1 MSSCTPDTSRETPL
15 PHLRLSTRIRNFG
28 QSFSSL
34 LLFVGCTSSYLWHVG
49 SSSPTRD
56 RTLGPLH
63 WERRVLAARPPRKS
77 HHSYFSLPVSDT
89 VSLLS
94 PKGKRQGVMSDDC
107 LSPCTAENHSAPQ
120 AATPGKA
127 LLSLSTHVLGPAF
140 CWTRP
145 TWSHLQ
151 AHGQA
156 GSCPRNIS
164 PPHLLHWTQETTSVQ
179 QSKLRRGFMGIP
191 EFVGKWDRSTG
202 SLGTRDQN
210 WPV

>member
-1 MSSCTPDTSRETPL
+1 MPGLICGMYDLQFQLVGP
-15 PHLRLSTRIRNFG
+15 G
-28 QSFSSL
+28 SL
-34 LLFVGCTSSYLWHVG
+34 
-49 SSSPTRD
+49 TRD

-94 PKGKRQGVMSDDC
+94 PKGKRHGVMSDDC
-107 LSPCTAENHSAPQ
+107 LSSCTAENHPAPQ

-127 LLSLSTHVLGPAF
+127 LLSLSTHVLGPAV

-164 PPHLLHWTQETTSVQ
+164 PPHLLHWIQETTSVPLHRSVPEVTPGPELKPNNPRTTVSPVSVCQ
-179 QSKLRRGFMGIP
+179 YQGWDDVRRGTGAS
-191 EFVGKWDRSTG
+191 STYL
-202 SLGTRDQN
+202 SRDHKGCCYHGN
-210 WPV
+210 L